1 MTVSKIKKK
10 FFVLG
15 LGISGLSTALFL
27 KKKSQLTISWDDNS
41 NARKFAKTKNV
52 VLKNEKNFD
61 LTEVD
66 FIVAS
71 PIINHNKKN
80 INKIIDEAKKKKLKS
95 FQTWN

>member
-41 NARKFAKTKNV
+41 NTRKFAKTKNV

-80 INKIIDEAKKKKLKS
+80 
-95 FQTWN
+95 